1 MSRWLMTGILVAAMT
16 AGLHAQQAS
25 STDSYEGVSHPPAD
39 DAIVTTTAPEIKIA
53 KPSAAHRAGTEAVS
67 GASQT
72 QTAKQTTASATG
84 TKMNGMSNA
93 KTPAQV
99 DGTDAGLVV
108 VGQAAPPAVKRAE
121 PELMERATATDP
133 DSDIVHPAPLPPDV
147 LGEGTSIRVRL
158 TQDLSSNFSEAGEAF
173 SSTVATDVLSGDQ
186 VLIPAGSEI
195 DGTVVHASAGH
206 FASYGSLQLR
216 PETVKLPSGKVYRL
230 DATVTDAPV
239 SKNMVHAEGM
249 VGPGSQVR
257 RDSIEYGGA
266 VGTGVV
272 AGAYLGGPV
281 GALAGG
287 LIGAG
292 LVTAHLLVSHP
303 QATLDAGTPLI
314 LTLNENMRLAAAE
327 PQQN

>member
-1 MSRWLMTGILVAAMT
+1 MSRWLMTGILVVAMT

-72 QTAKQTTASATG
+72 QAAPQTTASALRVATG
-84 TKMNGMSNA
+84 
-93 KTPAQV
+93 PAQV

-108 VGQAAPPAVKRAE
+108 VGQAAPPTVKRAE
-121 PELMERATATDP
+121 PQLMERATATDP

-206 FASYGSLQLR
+206 FATYGSLQLR
-216 PETVKLPSGKVYRL
+216 PEKVKLPGGKVYRL
-230 DATVTDAPV
+230 DATVTGAPV

-266 VGTGVV
+266 VGTGVA

-314 LTLNENMRLAAAE
+314 LTLNENMRLAATE

>member
-16 AGLHAQQAS
+16 AGLNAQQAS

-39 DAIVTTTAPEIKIA
+39 DTIVTTTAPEIKIA
-53 KPSAAHRAGTEAVS
+53 KPSAAHRAGADAVS
-67 GASQT
+67 GAGQT
-72 QTAKQTTASATG
+72 QAATPTTASVTRMSTAT
-84 TKMNGMSNA
+84 
-93 KTPAQV
+93 TPAQV

-108 VGQAAPPAVKRAE
+108 VGQAAPPAAKQAE
-121 PELMERATATDP
+121 PQLMERATATDP

-158 TQDLSSNFSEAGEAF
+158 TQDLSSNFSEAGQAF
-173 SSTVATDVLSGDQ
+173 SSTVATDVISGDQ

-195 DGTVVHASAGH
+195 NGTVVHASAGH

-216 PETVKLPSGKVYRL
+216 PEMVKLPSGKVYRL
-230 DATVTDAPV
+230 DATVTGAPV

-266 VGTGVV
+266 VGTGAV
-272 AGAYLGGPV
+272 AGAYLGGPM

-314 LTLNENMRLAAAE
+314 LTLNENMRLAATE